1 MATITIEDVPETFV
15 KKYFRTTFSYNEVKI
30 EPKKIEKDP
39 TIKLQKLIEDPENTS
54 YGPFEWEEINNF
66 LKSLMK

>member
-54 YGPFEWEEINNF
+54 YGPFE
-66 LKSLMK
+66 

>member
-1 MATITIEDVPETFV
+1 MATITIENVPETLV
-15 KKYFRTTFSYNEVKI
+15 KKYYKTTFSYNEVMF

-39 TIKLQKLIEDPENTS
+39 TIRLQKLIEDPENIS
-54 YGPFEWEEINNF
+54 FWPFEWEDITNF